1 MTSISQNVIEAYIE
15 RVTEL
20 SQSVRRIPTSEELE
34 RIATELGIGD
44 QEIKEAQKQSQD
56 NFTRSKSYLSL
67 KHWDDAIVEVREAL
81 VFSPSNLDMLTFL
94 ANAYLG
100 RWSET
105 HRREDE
111 NNIRATIRQCLAIKP
126 DCEEGLKLLA
136 KLDRAIAQRKQSRM
150 ALLTTIGLI
159 FAGLGSFSL
168 FNESFW
174 HLFANKPS
182 KLEQLE
188 LQLSAEIQALRQEQ
202 VRLRSEILA
211 IQQQESWQ
219 NRTQMAKLEEQI
231 ERLGKTLN
239 TLQTK
244 TSQLEERQ
252 SMPTPPIIVSPPLK
266 NKEMSQSN
274 KEQPFVKSQ

>member
-44 QEIKEAQKQSQD
+44 EEIREAQKQSQD

-67 KHWDDAIVEVREAL
+67 KHWDDAIAEVREAL

>member
-1 MTSISQNVIEAYIE
+1 
-15 RVTEL
+15 
-20 SQSVRRIPTSEELE
+20 
-34 RIATELGIGD
+34 
-44 QEIKEAQKQSQD
+44 
-56 NFTRSKSYLSL
+56 
-67 KHWDDAIVEVREAL
+67 
-81 VFSPSNLDMLTFL
+81 
-94 ANAYLG
+94 
-100 RWSET
+100 
-105 HRREDE
+105 
-111 NNIRATIRQCLAIKP
+111 
-126 DCEEGLKLLA
+126 
-136 KLDRAIAQRKQSRM
+136 M